1 MNSYLLRRLF
11 PFYILA
17 VAAEFIFTVYSMAA
31 ADSPLDMSFF
41 WHCQDIRHS
50 AADDDVGFSG
60 DDDSLCGLSYAF
72 AAKLAERQT

>member
-17 VAAEFIFTVYSMAA
+17 VAGGYGGGRF
-31 ADSPLDMSFF
+31 SFGYELF